1 MTRQKIDEQ
10 RKQQIRA
17 AATRCFVRRGYA
29 PTRLLDIAREAGLS
43 KGGVYFHYRAKE
55 QLFHDILDA
64 QLATLQERWA
74 AELPADAPADLPAD
88 RLLQQV
94 ALAHLRTFVEHPDEA
109 RLCNLLVTM
118 SGQEQEF
125 REKLERT
132 FSEMR
137 AKYAEVVRRGVEQG
151 VLVGDPQVVAR
162 GIVGVVYGLAA
173 QAAIDPNGRLPVSVE
188 QAVEL
193 IIRLA
198 GGRPA

>member
-64 QLATLQERWA
+64 QLATLQERWSA
-74 AELPADAPADLPAD
+74 ALPPDLPAD
-88 RLLQQV
+88 RLLQEV
-94 ALAHLRTFVEHPDEA
+94 ALAHMKTFVDHPDEA

-125 REKLERT
+125 RDKLERT
-132 FSEMR
+132 FGEMR

-173 QAAIDPNGRLPVSVE
+173 QAAIDPAGRLPVTIE
-188 QAVEL
+188 QAVEM
-193 IIRLA
+193 ITRLA
-198 GGRPA
+198 GARPA